1 MLLDYYIGKVREFV
15 TDPVYRIRY
24 LSRKGLFKDDE
35 KYIKMIYRRMFDKEM
50 DLDNP
55 KTFNEKNN
63 WRKLYDR
70 RPIYTEMVDKYLC
83 KKIVEEK
90 VGKGYTFPLLGV
102 WDKPEQIDFN
112 YLPKK
117 FVLKSNHGGGIIAC
131 RDKNKFDINKAIADL
146 KIMRN
151 LDYYILSREWPYK
164 NVQRKII
171 AEKYMGE
178 NLTDFKNYCFNGKV
192 AYTFVW
198 ENHSRA
204 DGRKPEAFFCGA
216 YDCDW
221 KKSGIKLGYASL
233 NKAALKPLCYNE
245 MIKIAELL
253 SEGFPFVRVDCY
265 ILDNHVFVGEMTLF
279 PWGGYQ
285 IFIDEEWDYIL
296 GEMEELPER
305 AIKSD
310 G

>member
-117 FVLKSNHGGGIIAC
+117 FVLKSNHGGV
-131 RDKNKFDINKAIADL
+131 L
-146 KIMRN
+146 
-151 LDYYILSREWPYK
+151 
-164 NVQRKII
+164 
-171 AEKYMGE
+171 
-178 NLTDFKNYCFNGKV
+178 
-192 AYTFVW
+192 
-198 ENHSRA
+198 
-204 DGRKPEAFFCGA
+204 
-216 YDCDW
+216 
-221 KKSGIKLGYASL
+221 
-233 NKAALKPLCYNE
+233 
-245 MIKIAELL
+245 
-253 SEGFPFVRVDCY
+253 
-265 ILDNHVFVGEMTLF
+265 
-279 PWGGYQ
+279 
-285 IFIDEEWDYIL
+285 
-296 GEMEELPER
+296 
-305 AIKSD
+305 
-310 G
+310 